1 MMPKFTPAPE
11 SVIRIFDQAM
21 AELPQAERRKMFG
34 YPCAFVRGQMLCGI
48 FADRIMLRLSE
59 SDRAAFLKL
68 PGAKTFE
75 VMPGRPMR
83 EYVELP
89 PEIMN
94 SPQEFT
100 GWLRR
105 GLAYVET
112 LPPKEKKATKSKTK
126 KQGTHP

>member
-11 SVIRIFDQAM
+11 SVVLIFDRAIADLHM
-21 AELPQAERRKMFG
+21 VERRKMFG
-34 YPCAFVRGQMLCGI
+34 YPSAFFHGQMVCGV

-59 SDRAAFLKL
+59 ADRAEFLRL
-68 PGAKTFE
+68 EGAKIFE

-89 PEIMN
+89 PAVMN
-94 SPQEFT
+94 SPEALS

-112 LPPKEKKATKSKTK
+112 LPPKQKKASKAGK
-126 KQGTHP
+126 KGAKP